1 MLKQL
6 TPSLQQNLKTWISAQ
21 LTSKAESEL
30 DYFLLVQAWIEQ
42 NPEAQRWLHAVETSF
57 KNNNK
62 DGFKK
67 LPQEADL
74 DSYQD
79 GSDTLSQ
86 SHQLI
91 QRYLLS
97 VEKPLDENNRL
108 MDIYRSDLCIFSNR
122 FKQIYG
128 ALDV

>member
-1 MLKQL
+1 MQ
-6 TPSLQQNLKTWISAQ
+6 
-21 LTSKAESEL
+21 E
-30 DYFLLVQAWIEQ
+30 D
-42 NPEAQRWLHAVETSF
+42 
-57 KNNNK
+57 NK
-62 DGFKK
+62 DGFKT
-67 LPQEADL
+67 LPLEADL

-91 QRYLLS
+91 QGYLLS
-97 VEKPLDENNRL
+97 VEKPFAQNNRL

-128 ALDV
+128 APDV